1 MTENQE
7 QKKSDRWFTVFC
19 AVMIVLLLL
28 NTFVI
33 KLAVVDGRSMYP
45 TLHDRQLLLV
55 LRPGYEASQADLVV
69 IHTGKGIFNRDYIV
83 KRVIAVEGQT
93 VKIDYDLNEVSV
105 DNVVLSEAYL
115 NFEEEDPMLP
125 RDDRAVVRYT
135 VPEGC
140 VFVMGDNRNHSND
153 SRDYRLGTVDQRYII
168 GKAVF
173 LLYPGPDSE
182 TGKQAFDRIG
192 VICGTEDVAA
202 GLTRAQ
208 RENG

>member
-1 MTENQE
+1 MKENQE

-55 LRPGYEASQADLVV
+55 LRPGYEASQADVVV

-140 VFVMGDNRNHSND
+140 VFVMGDNRNHSED
-153 SRDYRLGTVDQRYII
+153 SRFSDVGCVKKEAVLGKVLLVIFPGRQTNEL
-168 GKAVF
+168 GAV
-173 LLYPGPDSE
+173 
-182 TGKQAFDRIG
+182 TGGRDWHRFGA
-192 VICGTEDVAA
+192 VS
-202 GLTRAQ
+202 
-208 RENG
+208 